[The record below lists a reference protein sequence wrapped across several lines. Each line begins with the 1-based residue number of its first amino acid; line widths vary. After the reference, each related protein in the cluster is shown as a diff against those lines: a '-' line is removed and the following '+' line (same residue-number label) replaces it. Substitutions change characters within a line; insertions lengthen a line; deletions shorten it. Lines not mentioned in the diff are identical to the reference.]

1 MELYRIQ
8 LLHFFPVNIIL
19 LRFTRV
25 DACVGQSLIFF
36 FLPSDIIV
44 HHDLF
49 IHSPFDGYVCGFEF
63 GALTNNWVAG
73 VSMDMI
79 LF

>member
-1 MELYRIQ
+1 MCRTVTD
-8 LLHFFPVNIIL
+8 F
-19 LRFTRV
+19 
-25 DACVGQSLIFF
+25 FF
-36 FLPSDIIV
+36 FLSSDIIV